1 MGDPCFTLA
10 AGSEERAVVE
20 LPTGTVTFLFT
31 DLEGSTRLWEENP
44 EAMPTALARH
54 DGISRDAV
62 ESHGGRV
69 VKMTGDG
76 VHAAFPTARAAVEA
90 AIGGQLALSSQEWA
104 ETEPCGF
111 HGRAYGGRAASRRG
125 LFRAESE
132 PGGSADRHG
141 PWRPGGAVASERG
154 ACAI

>member
-1 MGDPCFTLA
+1 MACRGF
-10 AGSEERAVVE
+10 GGGMSG
-20 LPTGTVTFLFT
+20 LPSGTVTFLFT

-141 PWRPGGAVASERG
+141 HGGQVVLSLASEELVRSELP
-154 ACAI
+154 ADVT